1 MAGYEER
8 GLGKLCTV
16 FGSLLHF
23 VQVSKFPYV
32 HIIIKLYSIVP
43 GYYIINACNLTVV
56 SVLRVIYPRMSYFTM
71 TTSVTSCNTRRRLLT
86 LYSNI
91 GTYLKIAPLNCHD
104 ILIKSPLGLQ
114 TAHLWSSGSEAVPT
128 LHNRRF

>member
-8 GLGKLCTV
+8 VRKALYCIWFTITLCTSFKV
-16 FGSLLHF
+16 
-23 VQVSKFPYV
+23 PI